1 VETVIEAREVRRFRL
16 VPMAVALVAMFV
28 GLVWAQS
35 ASAASDPIA
44 SGTTT
49 ITLNKGLYKK
59 LKKNGVKVLK
69 VSPGRVKNRNV
80 TLPVS
85 SGSTVDPTTGAG
97 TINHSGGFKFK
108 NGKKTAAV
116 KNLVLNTTNKS
127 LKGKIGK
134 KSLKIASI
142 SGVTFTRNG
151 FGVDVK
157 IGKIKLTG
165 NAAKQLNKALIPPKK
180 KSNKS
185 SASASVATSNLFKGG
200 QVLGSASNSDQPS
213 TVAVQAGGRASLNT
227 SAETVRKF
235 SLAPPAGLGVRI
247 VPISPAEAAA
257 GPTIFEPILNFP
269 IGGGTIAPDA
279 SAGTVQTTGGVNLV
293 QDLGPGGKTTMT
305 LNAIWI
311 DLTTKVATVDV
322 TIASTVDPQL
332 NLGPLGRIS
341 IANINLTGATIS
353 SDPVNR
359 TVSVLNATATLQA
372 VTAATL
378 TSVFGAPYD
387 AMRFPHPSFAEGDPL
402 GTFSFTVQTQ

>member
-1 VETVIEAREVRRFRL
+1 MKTVSEAKVTSRLRL

-28 GLVWAQS
+28 GLVWAPA

-69 VSPGRVKNRNV
+69 VSPGRVKNRKV

-85 SGSTVDPTTGAG
+85 SGSSVDPTTGAG
-97 TINHSGGFKFK
+97 TVNHSGGFKFK
-108 NGKKTAAV
+108 NGKKTAAL
-116 KNLVLNTTNKS
+116 KNLVLNTANKS

-134 KSLKIASI
+134 KNLKIASV

-180 KSNKS
+180 GKKS

-200 QVLGSASNSDQPS
+200 QVLGSASNTDQPS
-213 TVAVQAGGRASLNT
+213 TVAVVAGGNASLNT
-227 SAETVRKF
+227 SEETVRKF

-247 VPISPAEAAA
+247 EPISPATAAA

-305 LNAIWI
+305 LNAIWV
-311 DLTTKVATVDV
+311 DLSTKVATVDV
-322 TIASTVDPQL
+322 AITSTVDPQL

-341 IANINLTGATIS
+341 IANINLSGATIS

-359 TVSVLNATATLQA
+359 TVTVLNASATLQA

-387 AMRFPHPSFAEGDPL
+387 AMRIPHPSFAEGDPL